1 MQKLKVRDGEHL
13 PGCALAND
21 QFVPGAKADAGAVVG
36 RKRGRR
42 EDEQLLAL
50 GRGSAEMGEL
60 RKRRVGELPGERA
73 GSYLAQ
79 EERDARE
86 LG

>member
-1 MQKLKVRDGEHL
+1 MRNGEHL

-21 QFVPGAKADAGAVVG
+21 QFAPGAKADAGAVVG

-42 EDEQLLAL
+42 EDERLLVL
-50 GRGSAEMGEL
+50 GRESAEMREL
-60 RKRRVGELPGERA
+60 RKRRVGKLLGERA

-79 EERDARE
+79 EERDTRE